1 MVFCNPTMNCIMTKS
16 KLLTIAVVL
25 LLAVNL
31 LQLWFVATHNGRK
44 RVPEGPKDIIIEK
57 LGFDKEQQQR
67 YLEMIR
73 WHRTQIREREKQILS
88 VKKALYA
95 TLNDSAASGSKDSL
109 LHELGQLQTQIERV
123 HYQHFEDI
131 RSVCKPG
138 QMERYE
144 AFTREIDQLF
154 GPPERRQ
161 RP

>member
-1 MVFCNPTMNCIMTKS
+1 MTKS

-31 LQLWFVATHNGRK
+31 LQLWIVATPHGGR
-44 RVPEGPKDIIIEK
+44 RMPEGPKDIIIEK

-73 WHRTQIREREKQILS
+73 WHRTQIREREEQILS

-95 TLNDSAASGSKDSL
+95 TLNDSTAAGSKDSL

-123 HYQHFEDI
+123 HYRHFEDI
-131 RSVCKPG
+131 KSICRPE

-154 GPPERRQ
+154 GPPERQ
-161 RP
+161 RRP